1 MMDDAERAL
10 ETALLL
16 RVQAGEAAAFP
27 ELVRR
32 FDSPLRY
39 FVRRIVGDV
48 AAADDLVQ
56 DVWISALRQL
66 NDLRSGAALRVWLFR
81 VARNRSISH
90 LRREAIRV
98 ADDIDVAEIA
108 DDAEPDELRAED
120 AARIHEGLATL
131 SIEHR
136 EAITLRF
143 LEDMSYDEI
152 AAVVGCSVGTV
163 RSRLHYAK
171 KHLTEAIRD
180 TAGSLSSERT
190 R

>member
-1 MMDDAERAL
+1 MDDAERAL

-16 RVQAGEAAAFP
+16 RVQAGDPAAFP
-27 ELVRR
+27 ELVGR

-39 FVRRIVGDV
+39 FVRRIVGDI
-48 AAADDLVQ
+48 AAADDIVQ

-81 VARNRSISH
+81 VARNRAVSH

-98 ADDIDVAEIA
+98 ADDIDVSEIA
-108 DDAEPDELRAED
+108 DEAEPDELRAED
-120 AARIHEGLATL
+120 AARIHQGLATL
-131 SIEHR
+131 SVEHR

-171 KHLTEAIRD
+171 KHLIEAIRESAD
-180 TAGSLSSERT
+180 SIFSERT